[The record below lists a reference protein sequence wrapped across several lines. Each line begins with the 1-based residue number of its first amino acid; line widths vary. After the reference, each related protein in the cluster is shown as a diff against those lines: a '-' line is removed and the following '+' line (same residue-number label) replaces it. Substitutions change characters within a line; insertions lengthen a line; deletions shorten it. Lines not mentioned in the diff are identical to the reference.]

1 MPRKRLQPLT
11 DIEVH
16 ERLCAAAEAIGDASG
31 VTIRGNTALETA
43 RRALVMLQLA
53 LVQAMEDRTDKL
65 TGVKDQD

>member
-1 MPRKRLQPLT
+1 MPRKRLPPLT